1 MEDWEAKV
9 VTFGNAKLVL
19 ADAALV
25 AEYEALKGDALSG
38 GVIKKILKYAA
49 QGGKKEK
56 KEKKNN
62 WGVAPEGDSGKNHKA
77 GERAKKQTEKYIN
90 KTPVGEYKVDIAEPM
105 AKNYNF
111 EAVESAWY
119 DWWEKEGL
127 FKPDDS
133 DKEKPTF
140 VIMIPPP
147 NVTGSLHIGHAL
159 TCAIQDCVV
168 RWKRMQGFNTLWLPG
183 TDHAGIATQVVV
195 EKKLQIE
202 EQKTRHDIGRDA
214 FLDLVWKWKNEKG
227 GHICKQLRLT
237 GASVDWDREAFTM
250 DDKLSRAVTES
261 FVRLANKG
269 LIYRDVKLVNW
280 CPTLRSVISDLEV
293 VSTDIAPNTML
304 KVPGYD
310 EKVKFGFMFYFAY
323 KVVGE
328 DDELVIA
335 TTRPETM
342 LGDTAVA
349 VHPEDDRY
357 KHLHGKF
364 LWHPFAHRQIP
375 IIVDDVLVD
384 MATGTGAVKI
394 TPAHDPNDYESGKRH
409 NLQQIN
415 ILTDNG
421 MINHSW
427 GANEA
432 GHQFEGS
439 KRYDCRT
446 TIMVELE
453 RLGLSRK
460 IEGHSMV
467 LPLCSRTKDVLEFV
481 LKPQWFQNCDDMA
494 RRAVEAVEKGELN
507 IYPESHKS
515 TWYHWLRNIKD
526 WCISRQLWWGHRIP
540 AWFVDFK
547 DEAPGDKA
555 TQHDRWVVAHTEEA
569 ALAKAAEKFGKP
581 ADQLILERDE
591 DVLDTWYS
599 SGLFP
604 FSTLGW
610 PDVDAEDFKMYY
622 PGALLETGYDILFFW
637 VARMVMMGLEL
648 TGKLPFTDV
657 FLHTLVRDK
666 NGRKMSK
673 SLGNVLDPLWVVY
686 GATLD
691 DLNKSLEGGNLPA
704 AEVAIAKQLQTAD
717 FPNGIA
723 PCGSDGLRYAL
734 LFNTKLGSD
743 TNLDINVVVTF
754 QQFAQKV
761 WQASGGIVLPYIA
774 GYTPKATPMEGVDA
788 PVVCKWALH
797 QLDIV
802 VEEVN
807 AKLEAYSFA
816 DASMLPF
823 KFFTEEF
830 CGIFIEHIKQ
840 MNIKK
845 LPDGDATKEAVQEA
859 IYTLIETQLRLL
871 HPFMPFATE
880 ELWQRLPKRANETSK
895 SIMIAAYPAASAS
908 WRNEQAYGDFKI
920 VHDVVSGLRKMKS
933 DAKLSPKD
941 TPKAFIRAG
950 GDSCQL
956 LETFTGCITG
966 IVGCTLE
973 TLQAGAQPPTGPSA
987 VVGNVT
993 LHMDLAGLVD
1003 MGAEL
1008 AKLEGQLVIKQN
1020 GVKKIS
1026 DQQAGPN
1033 YMKMPEAKRE
1043 QQIVKKAALEAE
1055 VATLLKAVQEMQGAA
1070 GGSSAGNSSSFNMWY
1085 ANKCM

>member
-1 MEDWEAKV
+1 M
-9 VTFGNAKLVL
+9 G
-19 ADAALV
+19 
-25 AEYEALKGDALSG
+25 
-38 GVIKKILKYAA
+38 
-49 QGGKKEK
+49 
-56 KEKKNN
+56 
-62 WGVAPEGDSGKNHKA
+62 
-77 GERAKKQTEKYIN
+77 
-90 KTPVGEYKVDIAEPM
+90 
-105 AKNYNF
+105 
-111 EAVESAWY
+111 
-119 DWWEKEGL
+119 
-127 FKPDDS
+127 
-133 DKEKPTF
+133 
-140 VIMIPPP
+140 
-147 NVTGSLHIGHAL
+147 
-159 TCAIQDCVV
+159 
-168 RWKRMQGFNTLWLPG
+168 
-183 TDHAGIATQVVV
+183 
-195 EKKLQIE
+195 
-202 EQKTRHDIGRDA
+202 
-214 FLDLVWKWKNEKG
+214 KNEKG

-250 DDKLSRAVTES
+250 DEKLSIAVTES
-261 FVRLANKG
+261 FVRLSAKG

-293 VSTDIAPNTML
+293 ESTDVAPNTML

-323 KVVGE
+323 KVIGDG

-357 KHLHGKF
+357 KHLHGKS
-364 LWHPFAHRQIP
+364 LKHPFSDREIP
-375 IIVDDVLVD
+375 IILDDVLVD

-415 ILTDNG
+415 ILTG
-421 MINHSW
+421 CGAMINSAW
-427 GANEA
+427 GANA
-432 GHQFEGS
+432 SGKQFEGM
-439 KRYDCRT
+439 KRYDCRVT
-446 TIMVELE
+446 LMAELE
-453 RLGLSRK
+453 SLGLAK
-460 IEGHSMV
+460 KTEGHAMV

-507 IYPESHKS
+507 IYPESHKA
-515 TWYHWLRNIKD
+515 TWYHWLRNIKH

-547 DEAPGDKA
+547 GEAPGDKA
-555 TQHDRWVVAHTEEA
+555 TQHDRWVVAHSEEA
-569 ALAKAAEKFGKP
+569 ALAKAAKQFGKA

-610 PDVDAEDFKMYY
+610 PNEEAEDFKMYY

-648 TGKLPFTDV
+648 TDKLPFTDV

-673 SLGNVLDPLWVVY
+673 SLGNVLDPLWVVF
-686 GATLD
+686 GATLE

-704 AEVAIAKQLQTAD
+704 AEVAIAKKLQTDD

-743 TNLDINVVVTF
+743 TNLDINVVVNF

-774 GYTPKATPMEGVDA
+774 GYTPKATPMEGVANA
-788 PVVCKWALH
+788 PLVCKWALH
-797 QLDIV
+797 QLDVV
-802 VEEVN
+802 VEKVN
-807 AKLEAYSFA
+807 AKLEDYSFA
-816 DASMLPF
+816 DASTLPYQ
-823 KFFTEEF
+823 FFQQEF

-840 MNIKK
+840 MNIKA

-880 ELWQRLPKRANETSK
+880 ELWQRLPKRANEKSK
-895 SIMIAAYPAASAS
+895 SIMVAAYPAATAS
-908 WRNEQAYGDFKI
+908 WRNEKAHGDFTI

-933 DAKLSPKD
+933 DANLNFKD
-941 TPKAFIRAG
+941 KPKAYIGAG
-950 GDSCQL
+950 SDSCQL
-956 LETFTGCITG
+956 LESMNGPITG
-966 IVGCTLE
+966 IW
-973 TLQAGAQPPTGPSA
+973 LQS
-987 VVGNVT
+987 
-993 LHMDLAGLVD
+993 
-1003 MGAEL
+1003 
-1008 AKLEGQLVIKQN
+1008 
-1020 GVKKIS
+1020 
-1026 DQQAGPN
+1026 
-1033 YMKMPEAKRE
+1033 
-1043 QQIVKKAALEAE
+1043 
-1055 VATLLKAVQEMQGAA
+1055 
-1070 GGSSAGNSSSFNMWY
+1070 
-1085 ANKCM
+1085 